1 MRRDRD
7 GTMSAKPG
15 RGEDPA
21 ETVDDYLAALPDGP
35 RAALE
40 HLRTTI
46 RAAAPEA
53 EETISYRIPTYKFHG
68 PLVHFAAFRD
78 HSSLVVVSRPTLERS
93 LGDLE
98 GYSTSG
104 TPIRFTAEHPLP
116 TTLVGAIGRA
126 RVDEN
131 EARDGAPTTGSRRGG
146 E

>member
-1 MRRDRD
+1 M
-7 GTMSAKPG
+7 
-15 RGEDPA
+15 PA
-21 ETVDDYLAALPDGP
+21 ETVDDHLASLHTGQ
-35 RAALE
+35 RAALD
-40 HLRTTI
+40 HLRATI
-46 RAAAPEA
+46 RAAPPEG
-53 EETISYRIPTYKFHG
+53 EETIGYRIPTCKYHG
-68 PLVHFAAFRD
+68 FLVHFAAFRD

-116 TTLVGAIGRA
+116 TTLVEAIVRA